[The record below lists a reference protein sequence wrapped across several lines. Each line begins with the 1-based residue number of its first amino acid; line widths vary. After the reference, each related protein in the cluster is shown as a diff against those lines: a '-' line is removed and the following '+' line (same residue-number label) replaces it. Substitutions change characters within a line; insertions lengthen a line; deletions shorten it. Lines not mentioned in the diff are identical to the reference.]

1 MRGRNTTRLA
11 AALALLGLIL
21 TLPASLSSAATRRPL
36 RDVLA
41 TATVPAWPVD
51 SAARPRPAALRAMV
65 RGSARRY
72 ASAGAGFQLLSDHY
86 GAAQVESVAATLR
99 SLDHGPELSQL
110 VVYVATPAEI
120 REACG
125 ATVVACYVPD
135 EGKMVVSGVDRP
147 IAGVPRDFAIAHEY
161 GHHIVNTRQ
170 GSTLPA
176 LEGGTSRWATYER
189 VCQLTRSGRLFP
201 GDQGA
206 HYWENPEE
214 AFAQSYADL
223 NRPNAA
229 VSWQYTPLLQPT
241 IASLAKIHADVNR
254 PWSGPTTFSW
264 DGSVSAAPEPVATG
278 KSGPLP
284 GGDRAAATVDGG
296 AAIGPGRAVGDLA
309 WVDSRLLRTPLD
321 GPVSV
326 SLQAPPG
333 AALALVLRDP
343 AAGRVLSRAST
354 DSSGAAALTY
364 PNCGHAAL
372 RLEVRATQADATFH
386 TTISRP

>member
-1 MRGRNTTRLA
+1 MRRRNTTRLA
-11 AALALLGLIL
+11 ATLALLGLIL
-21 TLPASLSSAATRRPL
+21 ALPASLSSAATRRPL

-41 TATVPAWPVD
+41 TGSAPTRPVD
-51 SAARPRPAALRAMV
+51 SAARPRPEALRAMV

-86 GAAQVESVAATLR
+86 GPAEVESVAATLR

-110 VVYVATPAEI
+110 VVFVATPAEI
-120 REACG
+120 RDACG
-125 ATVVACYVPD
+125 ATVVACYVPE

-161 GHHIVNTRQ
+161 GHHIVNTRP
-170 GSTLPA
+170 GSALPA

-223 NRPNAA
+223 NRPDAG

-264 DGSVSAAPEPVATG
+264 DGSVTAALEPLA
-278 KSGPLP
+278 
-284 GGDRAAATVDGG
+284 GDAAADTVDGSVG
-296 AAIGPGRAVGDLA
+296 VGPGRAVGRHP

-333 AALALVLRDP
+333 APLALVLRDP
-343 AAGRVLSRAST
+343 AEGRVLGRAST

-364 PNCGHAAL
+364 PNCGHGAL
-372 RLEVRATQADATFH
+372 RLEVRAAQTDATFH